1 VLRHQLQRAK
11 PMVANMR
18 GHTLFIA
25 GAMIGALFSSS
36 SANAQAASPMTNET
50 WFCTVKAASG
60 QARPPLEFLLQN
72 SYLTAQ
78 PLGAPRYRVLDN
90 TRHGLIA
97 ADYSA
102 DLDMGF
108 VSVYVATVMID
119 RASGAFTSTLAASD
133 ATPEVR
139 TGHCQMHQPGTTI
152 GASAAAGQ
160 K

>member
-1 VLRHQLQRAK
+1 
-11 PMVANMR
+11 MVANMR

-36 SANAQAASPMTNET
+36 SANAQAAGPTTDET
-50 WFCTVKAASG
+50 WFCTVKAASD
-60 QARPPLEFLLQN
+60 QARPALEFLLQN

-90 TRHGLIA
+90 TQHGLIA

-102 DLDMGF
+102 DLDIGF

-119 RASGAFTSTLAASD
+119 RSSGAFSSTLTASG

-139 TGHCQMHQPGTTI
+139 TGHCQMQQPATI

>member
-1 VLRHQLQRAK
+1 VLRHRLQRAK

-36 SANAQAASPMTNET
+36 TANAQANPTNET
-50 WFCTVKAASG
+50 WFCTVKAASD
-60 QARPPLEFLLQN
+60 QTRPPLEFLLQN

-90 TRHGLIA
+90 TQHGLIA

-102 DLDMGF
+102 DLDIGF

-119 RASGAFTSTLAASD
+119 RASGAFSSTLTSSG

-139 TGHCQMHQPGTTI
+139 TGHCQMHQPGATI